1 MWIFAKDGFL
11 SITPHREKP
20 ECFMVRGRVKGDIE
34 YYFPN
39 ATVIETPDADYRY
52 RTTLQRD
59 EVADRIRKAVADIH
73 YRGFKDLVTD
83 KRREAYYFSVWD
95 TMYLMQEELAVKPR
109 PRQRHE
115 INTADYGVTSCA

>member
-11 SITPHREKP
+11 SITPHKEKP

-52 RTTLQRD
+52 RTTLLRE
-59 EVADRIRKAVADIH
+59 EVADRVRDAVIDIRS
-73 YRGFKDLVTD
+73 GFKSSVTD
-83 KRREAYYFSVWD
+83 QRRMPFYLEVWSVMD
-95 TMYLMQEELAVKPR
+95 DMQHAL
-109 PRQRHE
+109 QS
-115 INTADYGVTSCA
+115 DD